1 MFGSQTSSITTRFT
15 VVDCVMSELEVS
27 VIVYVTVYVPISLD
41 CAVMTVVA
49 SAETVDVPLVV
60 NEFFLR

>member
-1 MFGSQTSSITTRFT
+1 MTKRLT
-15 VVDCVMSELEVS
+15 VVDCVIAEFDIS
-27 VIVYVTVYVPISLD
+27 VIVYVTVYVPMSLD

-60 NEFFLR
+60 NVSLL

>member
-1 MFGSQTSSITTRFT
+1 MFGAQTSSITTKFT
-15 VVDCVMSELEVS
+15 VVDCVISEFEVS
-27 VIVYVTVYVPISLD
+27 AIVYVTVYVPMSLD

-60 NEFFLR
+60 KVSFV